1 MSPKPENEKI
11 KNTKRM
17 ADIEA
22 SLIEKTKLVETYLGQ
37 LRFARA
43 DLENLQ
49 KHMQKRIR
57 EAVTAEKAKLIMQ
70 ILTVAEEVDLMLD
83 HVKKAKNSSPLEGLE
98 MISKKLWKMI
108 SCEGLCVIE
117 AIGKPFNPHMHEAVV
132 EVETCD
138 CPEGMVVAEV
148 RKGYLLN
155 GEVFKPSLVN
165 VSCSPSS
172 VKVKKLSNEK
182 VNEK

>member
-1 MSPKPENEKI
+1 MSPKPENEKTI
-11 KNTKRM
+11 CTKRM

-22 SLIEKTKLVETYLGQ
+22 PLTEKTKLVETYLSQ

-49 KHMQKRIR
+49 KHMQKRIK
-57 EAVTAEKAKLIMQ
+57 EGVTTEKAKLIMQ
-70 ILTVAEEVDLMLD
+70 ILTVAEEVDLTLD
-83 HVKKAKNSSPLEGLE
+83 HAKKAKNSSPIEGLE

-108 SCEGLCVIE
+108 SCEGLCPIE
-117 AIGKPFNPHMHEAVV
+117 AIGKPFNPHRHEAVL
-132 EVETCD
+132 EIETCD
-138 CPEGMVVAEV
+138 CPEGMVVQEV

-155 GEVFKPSLVN
+155 GEVFRPSLVN
-165 VSCSPSS
+165 VSCTPSS
-172 VKVKKLSNEK
+172 VEVKK

>member
-1 MSPKPENEKI
+1 MV
-11 KNTKRM
+11 
-17 ADIEA
+17 DIEA
-22 SLIEKTKLVETYLGQ
+22 SLTEKTKLVETYLSQ

-49 KHMQKRIR
+49 KHVQRRIK
-57 EAVTAEKAKLIMQ
+57 EGVTTEKAKLIMQ
-70 ILTVAEEVDLMLD
+70 ILTVAEEVDLTLD
-83 HVKKAKNSSPLEGLE
+83 HAKKAKNSSSIDGLE

-108 SCEGLCVIE
+108 SCEGLCPIE
-117 AIGKPFNPHMHEAVV
+117 AIGKPFNPNRHEAVL
-132 EVETCD
+132 EIETCD
-138 CPEGMVVAEV
+138 CPEGIVVQEV

-155 GEVFKPSLVN
+155 GEVFRPSLVN

-172 VKVKKLSNEK
+172 VEVKK

>member
-11 KNTKRM
+11 TCIKRI
-17 ADIEA
+17 ADLEV
-22 SLIEKTKLVETYLGQ
+22 SLTEKTKLVETYLCQ

-49 KHMQKRIR
+49 KNMQRRIK
-57 EAVTAEKAKLIMQ
+57 EGVTTEKAKLIKQ
-70 ILTVAEEVDLMLD
+70 ILTVAEEVDLTLD
-83 HVKKAKNSSPLEGLE
+83 HAKKAKNSSPIEGLE

-108 SCEGLCVIE
+108 SCEGLCPIE
-117 AIGKPFNPHMHEAVV
+117 AIGKPFNPHKHEAVL
-132 EVETCD
+132 EIKTCD
-138 CPEGMVVAEV
+138 YPEGLVVQEV

-155 GEVFKPSLVN
+155 GEVFRPSLVN

-172 VKVKKLSNEK
+172 VKVKK

>member
-1 MSPKPENEKI
+1 MSPKPENGKTTY
-11 KNTKRM
+11 TKRM

-22 SLIEKTKLVETYLGQ
+22 SLAEKTKLVETYISQ

-57 EAVTAEKAKLIMQ
+57 EGVTTEKAKLIMQ
-70 ILTVAEEVDLMLD
+70 ILTVAEEVDLTLD
-83 HVKKAKNSSPLEGLE
+83 HAKKAKNSDPLEGLE

-117 AIGKPFNPHMHEAVV
+117 AIGKPFDPHRHEAVV
-132 EVETCD
+132 EIETSN
-138 CPEGMVVAEV
+138 CPEGMVVQEV

-155 GEVFKPSLVN
+155 GEVFRPSLVN

-172 VKVKKLSNEK
+172 VKVKSE
-182 VNEK
+182 

>member
-11 KNTKRM
+11 TGTKRM
-17 ADIEA
+17 ADIEI
-22 SLIEKTKLVETYLGQ
+22 SLTEKTKLAETYLSQ

-49 KHMQKRIR
+49 KHMQRRIQ
-57 EAVTAEKAKLIMQ
+57 EGVTTEKAKLIMQ
-70 ILTVAEEVDLMLD
+70 ILTVAEEIDLMLD
-83 HVKKAKNSSPLEGLE
+83 QSKKAKNSSPIEGME

-108 SCEGLCVIE
+108 TCEGLCPIE
-117 AIGKPFNPHMHEAVV
+117 ALTKPFNPHKHEAVL
-132 EVETCD
+132 EIETCK
-138 CPEGMVVAEV
+138 CPEGIVVQEI

-155 GEVFKPSLVN
+155 GEVFRPSLVN

-172 VKVKKLSNEK
+172 VKIKKK